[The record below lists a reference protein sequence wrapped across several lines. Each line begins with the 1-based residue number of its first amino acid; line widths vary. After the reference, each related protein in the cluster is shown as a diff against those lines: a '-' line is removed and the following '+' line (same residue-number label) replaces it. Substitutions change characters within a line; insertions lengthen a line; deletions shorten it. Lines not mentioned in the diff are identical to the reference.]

1 MKKRIVS
8 LAMAACLVLSMMV
21 TLSACGGKPTLEEYY
36 NSDAMQTIITA
47 PVSQYEAQGVEC
59 SVTASGDE
67 LRYDFTIDI
76 QTTEEERAIYAE
88 TLESQM
94 PADYQEFIDEAKSI
108 KESVSNE
115 TVTVVVTYYDAD
127 ANVLYTQSYSSDG

>member
-8 LAMAACLVLSMMV
+8 LAMAVCLVLSMAV

-36 NSDAMQTIITA
+36 NSDAMQTLISA
-47 PVSQYEAQGVEC
+47 AVSQYESQGVAC

-67 LRYDFTIDI
+67 LRYDFTLDL
-76 QTTEEERAIYAE
+76 QTTEEERAMYAA

-94 PADYQEFIDEAKSI
+94 PADNQEFIDEAKNI
-108 KESVSNE
+108 KDAVSND

-127 ANVLYTQSYSSDG
+127 KNVLYTQSYSSDG

>member
-47 PVSQYEAQGVEC
+47 AVSQYEAQGVAC

-94 PADYQEFIDEAKSI
+94 PADYQEFIAKT
-108 KESVSNE
+108 KNTKHSVPHD
-115 TVTVVVTYYDAD
+115 TVTVVVTYSDPD

>member
-1 MKKRIVS
+1 
-8 LAMAACLVLSMMV
+8 
-21 TLSACGGKPTLEEYY
+21 
-36 NSDAMQTIITA
+36 
-47 PVSQYEAQGVEC
+47 
-59 SVTASGDE
+59 
-67 LRYDFTIDI
+67 
-76 QTTEEERAIYAE
+76 
-88 TLESQM
+88 M